1 MLPGGSAAR
10 RFAKTPVIR
19 CSSRHVSHL
28 KPLPSKQRSLAGI
41 ATVSGFGYW
50 SGRDVCVQF
59 RPAPASAGIVFVRS
73 DLTPPRRIPAHI
85 ERRVEVPRRTALA
98 EGGASVEMVEH
109 ILAAL
114 YGLGIDN
121 CEIHVDAAEMPGCD
135 GSSLPFVEAILSA
148 GVVEQPTA
156 KRRLVVTE
164 VTRVGNEQCW
174 VEARPGKPG
183 QLAVKY
189 RLDYGAESAIG
200 RQTIELTISPESFRQ
215 ELAPARTFL
224 LEEEAQWLRSRGLG
238 TRVTN
243 QDLLVYG
250 PEGVIDN
257 SLRFDDECVRHKA
270 LDLVGDLALAG
281 CEIAGHVT
289 AFKTGHRLNAELVK
303 VLLKEGRME
312 QGLRR
317 TA

>member
-1 MLPGGSAAR
+1 MGHRLFGYA
-10 RFAKTPVIR
+10 PVNP
-19 CSSRHVSHL
+19 CTSRHDSRL
-28 KPLPSKQRSLAGI
+28 NQLPSKQRSLAGV
-41 ATVSGFGYW
+41 ATVTGFGYW

-59 RPAPASAGIVFVRS
+59 HPAAPGSGIVFVRS
-73 DLTPPRRIPAHI
+73 DLTPPRRIPARI

-98 EGGASVEMVEH
+98 DAGANVEMVEH

-114 YGLGIDN
+114 YGLGVDN
-121 CEIHVDAAEMPGCD
+121 CEIHVDAPEMPGCD
-135 GSSLPFVEAILSA
+135 GSALPFVEALLGA
-148 GVVEQPTA
+148 GLVEQPA
-156 KRRLVVTE
+156 SKRRLVVTE
-164 VTRVGNEQCW
+164 VTRVGNEECW

-183 QLAVKY
+183 QLAIKY

-200 RQTIELTISPESFRQ
+200 RQTIELAVSAESFRQ

-224 LEEEAQWLRSRGLG
+224 LEEEAQWLRSRSLG

-243 QDLLVYG
+243 RDLLVYG
-250 PEGVIDN
+250 RDGVIDN
-257 SLRFDDECVRHKA
+257 ELRFDDECVRHKA

-281 CEIAGHVT
+281 CEIVGHVT
-289 AFKTGHRLNAELVK
+289 AYKSGHRLNAELVK
-303 VLLKEGRME
+303 VLLKEGRLE